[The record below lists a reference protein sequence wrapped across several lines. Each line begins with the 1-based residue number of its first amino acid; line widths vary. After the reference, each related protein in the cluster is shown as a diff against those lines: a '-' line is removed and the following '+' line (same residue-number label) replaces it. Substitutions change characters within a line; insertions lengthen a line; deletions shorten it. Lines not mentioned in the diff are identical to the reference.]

1 MDQLTTS
8 KPRFDYIDCVRGY
21 AVLLVITAHYAE
33 QVFPNLPFPVHRLA
47 VMGWYGVQLFFIASA
62 VTLLMSW
69 RHEEKARG
77 RADLRAFFIRRLFRI
92 APAYYVAAA
101 FYFIVAPPVGGFD
114 FVQSLAAI
122 TFVNGWHPLLMP
134 TVAGRWYVVPGGW
147 SIAVEFTFYVL
158 FPLYAAWV
166 RSLTKALIALAG
178 AILLG
183 LFANKWEFLFLS
195 ATYPPATIQNFL
207 FFWFPN
213 QACVFAFGGVAF
225 CVMERMQGKA
235 SGTSFPTLC
244 AIAAVPLFFSLSFLP
259 LGQFLGG
266 RPIIPVSLAASLPLA
281 IFMVALSGTENKLL
295 VNPYI
300 MQMGKVSFSAYLVH
314 FGVLGALSHLPGLNL
329 AHITGYPAIVLFIV
343 FWPVAVLLSFLVA
356 WCSYRLFELPGIA
369 AGKGVIARLQGL
381 RPAIE
386 FASPHG
392 S

>member
-1 MDQLTTS
+1 MIELTTS

-33 QVFPNLPFPVHRLA
+33 HVFPNLPFPVHRLA
-47 VMGWYGVQLFFIASA
+47 VMGWYGVQLFFIASS

-69 RHEEKARG
+69 RYEEKARG

-92 APAYYVAAA
+92 APAYYAAA
-101 FYFIVAPPVGGFD
+101 TFYFIVTSPVGGFD
-114 FVQSLAAI
+114 FVQALAAT
-122 TFVNGWHPLLMP
+122 TFVNGWHPVLMP
-134 TVAGRWYVVPGGW
+134 TVAGQWYVIPGGW

-178 AILLG
+178 AILVG
-183 LFANKWEFLFLS
+183 LFINRWEFLFLS
-195 ATYPPATIQNFL
+195 ATYSPATVQNFL

-225 CVMERMQGKA
+225 CLMGRMRGKA
-235 SGTSFPTLC
+235 SGTNFATLC
-244 AIAAVPLFFSLSFLP
+244 AMAAVSLFFSLSFLP
-259 LGQFLGG
+259 LGQFLGD
-266 RPIIPVSLAASLPLA
+266 RPIVPVSLAVSLPLA
-281 IFMVALSGTENKLL
+281 LFMVALSHTKNKLL
-295 VNPYI
+295 VNVYV
-300 MQMGKVSFSAYLVH
+300 MHMGKVSFSAYLVH
-314 FGVLGALSHLPGLNL
+314 FAVLRALSHLPGLNL
-329 AHITGYPAIVLFIV
+329 ADISGYPAIVLFV
-343 FWPVAVLLSFLVA
+343 AFWPVVILLSYFAA
-356 WCSYRLFELPGIA
+356 WCSYRFIEVPGIA
-369 AGKGVIARLQGL
+369 VGKGLVARLQGP